1 MFIIPII
8 IIAVLVALLI
18 KFKVLWWLFVIGM
31 ILMVW
36 WFITL
41 LI

>member
-8 IIAVLVALLI
+8 IIAILIALLI
-18 KFKVLWWLFVIGM
+18 KFKILWWLFVIGM
-31 ILMVW
+31 GLMMW
-36 WFITL
+36 WFIML